1 MRTKKTDLH
10 KGDTFTTIEELI
22 RKQTSFISKGEYFK
36 EKLEAV
42 HTEDKEALEN
52 VGATLGRM
60 LSACYQWDDSFS
72 LFGEILKPAPIVIYE
87 DGKPMKVE
95 LTVVSMA
102 QAIQRFLEAVEQA
115 EGKPRRKQLVKY
127 INKYL
132 PDYVEQYMLENK
144 IEGVPVSK
152 RPFDPALINVDSM
165 KNARGLLSKY
175 VNTRQGALTNVFDSI
190 SGSGKNSTLD
200 DKTGQT
206 ATARRSGLAVRFDLL
221 DRLDSKLRGL
231 PITTHK
237 LFDEAL
243 IRITAE
249 GTKSPD
255 VNIPVNEFAIM
266 LDIDKDTARHM
277 SASAVRD
284 LKPLSIDT
292 YGEKQNQLWKNK
304 KSGFVN
310 LFDSG
315 SVVNGVIHLTFGQSF
330 FSAIKQ
336 MQIAPY
342 NRNILMID
350 SKRNPN
356 SYNFAKKLQNQ
367 TNMNADKPG
376 GDVIRVKTLLESSE
390 YIPSIEEERIAG
402 RHYERKIIEPFIRDM
417 DALVD
422 LKILDRWDFLN
433 PSGKPFTKKDRETVG
448 KMKIENFV
456 ELHIKFKLSD
466 YPERK
471 KKTEDLPEQEDMGE
485 KA

>member
-102 QAIQRFLEAVEQA
+102 QAIQGFLEAVEQA

-152 RPFDPALINVDSM
+152 RPSDPELINVDSM

-206 ATARRSGLAVRFDLL
+206 ATARRGGLAVRFDLQ

-231 PITTHK
+231 PVTTHK

-315 SVVNGVIHLTFGQSF
+315 SVENGVIHLTFGQSF

-342 NRNILMID
+342 NRNIFMID
-350 SKRNPN
+350 SRRNPN
-356 SYNFAKKLQNQ
+356 SYNFSKKLQNQ